1 MRISLINISIAL
13 VLFFLSCKENDI
25 TIDPIPIPS
34 PEKVLEGTW
43 NIIQTKAIGNVKVG
57 NSSFPAEGSNLT
69 PPKGYYILSVGENE
83 NSYSYDIE
91 TLLQLRFG
99 KNGNTTQ
106 DYDYDD
112 NDAGTWELKSDE
124 QLTFYANQ
132 GNVQEIFF
140 TEYDS
145 ANLQILQ
152 LSLPIDTTLNGFKY
166 TGKIV
171 VDMIKSK

>member
-1 MRISLINISIAL
+1 
-13 VLFFLSCKENDI
+13 
-25 TIDPIPIPS
+25 
-34 PEKVLEGTW
+34 
-43 NIIQTKAIGNVKVG
+43 
-57 NSSFPAEGSNLT
+57 LT